1 MGTTETRKVALV
13 TGAGRGIGRGVAIE
27 LARRGYRLCLAARSR
42 EQLEQTRLLTE
53 LTAADSLIVLLD
65 LAEQDSPQALI
76 ETALDHF
83 GRLDVLINNAGWAPP
98 RAALIKNSSADQDRM
113 IAVNLRAPIALSRL
127 AAVRMVQQGGG
138 TIVNVASA
146 AGLTTP
152 AGEAIYAATKA
163 GLIAFTRACFAE
175 LREHQIRVS
184 VIIPGLVDT
193 ELIPANK
200 RLDRK
205 LMLSPAQVATAIA
218 QIIDAPPGTC
228 PLEMV
233 LEPQHAP
240 APSTHAV
247 SPERK
252 S

>member
-1 MGTTETRKVALV
+1 MGTAETRKVALI
-13 TGAGRGIGRGVAIE
+13 TGAGRGIGRAVAIE

-42 EQLEQTRLLTE
+42 EQLEQTRQLTE
-53 LTAADSLIVLLD
+53 LAPADSLIVLLD
-65 LAEQDSPQALI
+65 LAEEDSPQALI

-83 GRLDVLINNAGWAPP
+83 GRLDVLVNNAGWAPP
-98 RAALIKNSSADQDRM
+98 RSALIKTSSIDQDRM

-127 AAVRMVQQGGG
+127 AAAQMVQQGGG
-138 TIVNVASA
+138 TIVNVAST

-193 ELIPANK
+193 ELIPTNK
-200 RLDRK
+200 RVDRK
-205 LMLSPAQVATAIA
+205 LMLAPTQVATAIA
-218 QIIDAPPGTC
+218 QIIDAPLGTC
-228 PLEMV
+228 SLEIV

-240 APSTHAV
+240 
-247 SPERK
+247 ER
-252 S
+252 SHR